1 MELFFT
7 YSDNISDYEATF
19 NESEARHIL
28 KTMRKKLNDIL
39 HFTDGMGRLYQ
50 GEITRIKPNLTVKHT
65 LLKHENGPLI
75 TLTIGVGF
83 IRHPRMDFVIE
94 KGTELGVNKFI
105 LFSSEYSQYFTQNI
119 VHWQRIAQQAIKQS
133 LRYHLPQII
142 TMANFQDFLK
152 WVKNI
157 KHKYLA
163 ELRASQKIT
172 ELVKTINLSNGD
184 DIIIVIGPEGGFSE
198 KELKAAQ
205 RHGFQSVSFGDY
217 RLRTET
223 AVLSAASFI
232 NLFRN

>member
-7 YSDNISDYEATF
+7 YSDNISDYEAKFDNYET
-19 NESEARHIL
+19 RHIL
-28 KTMRKKLNDIL
+28 KTKRKKLNDTL

-50 GEITRIKPNLTVKHT
+50 GQITRIKPNLTVKHT
-65 LLKHENGPLI
+65 LLNYENGPMI
-75 TLTIGVGF
+75 TSTIGVGF

-94 KGTELGVNKFI
+94 KGTELGVNTFV

-119 VHWQRIAQQAIKQS
+119 GRWQRIAQQAIKQS
-133 LRYHLPQII
+133 QRYHLPQII
-142 TMANFQDFLK
+142 TLANFPDFLK
-152 WVKNI
+152 RVKNI

-163 ELRASQKIT
+163 ALRASQKIT
-172 ELVKTINLSNGD
+172 ELVKSIYLSNGD
-184 DIIIVIGPEGGFSE
+184 DIIIAIGPEGGFSE
-198 KELKAAQ
+198 AELKAAQ